1 MSSNG
6 ENKRLQ
12 IRNNRIRL
20 IRDYKKEK
28 DNGTLT
34 PEKERGYI
42 EWLIINTQSAR
53 SLEGLATGKE
63 KWLGEKDTK
72 EFVRSF
78 ERHAKKDLG
87 IEE

>member
-1 MSSNG
+1 VSSNG

-28 DNGTLT
+28 GNGTLT

-53 SLEGLATGKE
+53 SLEGLTTGKE
-63 KWLGEKDTK
+63 KWLGEKDRE

-78 ERHAKKDLG
+78 ERQAKKDLG